1 MSQNP
6 LQQFFRQPA
15 LYLTLPTKGKWY
27 TPEIVEM
34 TDENQIAVYPL
45 SAINEIM
52 LNTPDA
58 MLNGQA
64 LENVIKDC
72 APSIK
77 NAKRFML
84 PDLEALFVAIKSA
97 SNNGKM
103 DYDRNC
109 PSCNHENSYELQ
121 CQTLLDLM
129 TSINDDDLTIRFG
142 DDLLVHVT
150 PYDFEMRQIFMRREF
165 EEEKLLRQL
174 NSENAEID
182 ELLKAG
188 KMAESVERL
197 SRITFSLV
205 SRSIEKV
212 IMLKTQ
218 TTVTNRDHINEW
230 LMSISKQ
237 QADLVIESVDKINKV
252 GVMKTMNVQCTSCG
266 HTWEDAL
273 SFDPSSFFG
282 RRS

>member
-15 LYLTLPTKGKWY
+15 LYLNLPTKGKWY
-27 TPEIVEM
+27 TPDIVEM
-34 TDENQIAVYPL
+34 TEDQQIAVYPL

-64 LENVIKDC
+64 LENVVKDC
-72 APSIK
+72 APNIK

-109 PSCNHENSYELQ
+109 PSCNHENSFELQ
-121 CQTLLDLM
+121 CQGLLDLM
-129 TSINDDDLTIRFG
+129 TYIDENDLTVRFG
-142 DDLLVHVT
+142 QDLIVHVK

-174 NSENAEID
+174 NDENSTVD
-182 ELLKAG
+182 ELVKAG

-205 SRSIEKV
+205 SRSIEKIFMV
-212 IMLKTQ
+212 KTQ
-218 TTVTNRDHINEW
+218 ATVTDREHINEW

-237 QADLVIESVDKINKV
+237 QADLVIEAVDKINKI
-252 GVMKTMNVQCTSCG
+252 GVMKTMQVQCTSCG

>member
-15 LYLTLPTKGKWY
+15 LYLNLPTKGKWY
-27 TPEIVEM
+27 TPDVVEM
-34 TDENQIAVYPL
+34 TDEQQVAVYPL

-64 LENVIKDC
+64 LENVVKDC
-72 APSIK
+72 APGIK

-103 DYDRNC
+103 DYDREC
-109 PSCNHENSYELQ
+109 PSCKHENSFELQ
-121 CQTLLDLM
+121 CQSVLDLM
-129 TSINDDDLTIRFG
+129 TYIDESDLTIRFG
-142 DDLLVHVT
+142 QDLMVYVK

-174 NSENAEID
+174 NDANANID
-182 ELLKAG
+182 ELVKAG

-205 SRSIEKV
+205 SRSIEKIV
-212 IMLKTQ
+212 MMKSQ
-218 TTVTNRDHINEW
+218 TTVTDRDHINEW

-237 QADLVIESVDKINKV
+237 QADLVIEAVDKINKI

>member
-1 MSQNP
+1 MSTNP

-15 LYLTLPTKGKWY
+15 LYLNLPTKGKWY
-27 TPEIVEM
+27 TPDIVEM
-34 TDENQIAVYPL
+34 TDDKQISVYPL

-64 LENVIKDC
+64 LENVVKDC
-72 APSIK
+72 APGIK
-77 NAKRFML
+77 NAKRLML

-103 DYDRNC
+103 DYDRTCPNC
-109 PSCNHENSYELQ
+109 NNENSFELQ
-121 CQTLLDLM
+121 CQGLLDIM
-129 TSINDDDLTIRFG
+129 TFIDESDLTIKF
-142 DDLLVHVT
+142 DQDLMVYVK

-174 NSENAEID
+174 NAENSDID
-182 ELLKAG
+182 ELVKAE
-188 KMAESVERL
+188 KMAESIERL
-197 SRITFSLV
+197 SKITFSLV
-205 SRSIEKV
+205 SRSIEKIV
-212 IMLKTQ
+212 LMKSQ
-218 TTVTNRDHINEW
+218 TIVTDRDHINEW

-237 QADLVIESVDKINKV
+237 QADIVIEAVDKINKI
-252 GVMKTMNVQCTSCG
+252 GVMKTMRVQCTSCG

>member
-15 LYLTLPTKGKWY
+15 MYLNLPTKGKWY
-27 TPEIVEM
+27 TPDVVEM
-34 TDENQIAVYPL
+34 TDDQQIAVYPL

-64 LENVIKDC
+64 LENVVKDC
-72 APSIK
+72 APGIK

-109 PSCNHENSYELQ
+109 PNCNHENSFELQ
-121 CQTLLDLM
+121 CQGLLDLM
-129 TSINDDDLTIRFG
+129 TYIDESDLSIRFG
-142 DDLLVHVT
+142 QDLMVYVR

-174 NSENAEID
+174 NDDNANID
-182 ELLKAG
+182 ELVKAG

-205 SRSIEKV
+205 SRSIEKIV
-212 IMLKTQ
+212 MMKSQ
-218 TTVTNRDHINEW
+218 TTVTDRDHINEW

-237 QADLVIESVDKINKV
+237 QADLVIEAVDKINKI

>member
-174 NSENAEID
+174 NSENVEID
-182 ELLKAG
+182 ELVKAG

-205 SRSIEKV
+205 SRSIEKI